1 MSVRGRISRLSGCVL
16 GGGIMARPRMV
27 GPDLPSGVRRPRR
40 GVDLAGARASGD
52 AGAVPEAMDA
62 MLAESQAVKG
72 TRSGGF
78 PATDSTRAE
87 RDVARDEL
95 LAVVIPALLTL
106 IGGGGVGMA
115 ANRFAGPRLSAALGV
130 GGSRGGWPKQQIDP
144 RAASSLELQPMHPS
158 MRPGST
164 EQLGRMGG
172 SQIPGA
178 HTLSGQNWTREQLMD
193 MLRQLSAGAP
203 WGG

>member
-16 GGGIMARPRMV
+16 GGGVMARPRMV

-62 MLAESQAVKG
+62 MLAEAQAVKG

-87 RDVARDEL
+87 RDASRDEL
-95 LAVVIPALLTL
+95 LAVVIPALLAL
-106 IGGGGVGMA
+106 IGGGGAGMA

-130 GGSRGGWPKQQIDP
+130 GGSRGGWP
-144 RAASSLELQPMHPS
+144 
-158 MRPGST
+158 
-164 EQLGRMGG
+164 
-172 SQIPGA
+172 
-178 HTLSGQNWTREQLMD
+178 
-193 MLRQLSAGAP
+193 
-203 WGG
+203 